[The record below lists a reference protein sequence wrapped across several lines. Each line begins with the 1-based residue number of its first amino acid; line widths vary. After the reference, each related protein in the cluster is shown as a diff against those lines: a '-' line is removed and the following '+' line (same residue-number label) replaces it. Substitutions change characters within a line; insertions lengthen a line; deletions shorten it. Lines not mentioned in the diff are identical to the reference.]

1 MLHFNFSL
9 TTWRQ
14 ILDLILS
21 YPVQNVHLRF
31 STKMI
36 QIEHSQFVDLG
47 QHSTLII
54 PLFSLASSI
63 WHAYAVEVSPTKYQ
77 ASATSLVATAWGIGL
92 IIGPA
97 IGGYLAQ
104 PADKFPN
111 VFSKE
116 SIFGRFPYLLPC
128 LCISLVAVGVLVACI
143 WLPETLH
150 THKETREHISYDSLE
165 VSEDGS
171 SFKMKDE
178 QREMKKYPSE
188 ENLFKNWPLMSS
200 IAVYCIFSFHDMA
213 YSEIFSLWAE
223 SDRKYGGLSF
233 STKDVGQVLAVS
245 GFSLLVFQL
254 SLYSPLE
261 RLLGPVVSSQ
271 IAGVL
276 AIPLLSSYPLFAML
290 SGVELFMVVNFAS
303 SLKNILAMIIN
314 TGMILLQNNAVDQ
327 HQRGAA
333 NGIAMTLMSLFK
345 AAAPAVGGALLSWAQ
360 KRQTASFL
368 PGDQVVFFA
377 LNVVELLGIL
387 LTFRAF
393 LTLRNQPPST

>member
-1 MLHFNFSL
+1 MLHFNFSP

-31 STKMI
+31 VI
-36 QIEHSQFVDLG
+36 LCQIEHSQFVDLG

-92 IIGPA
+92 IIGPG

-104 PADKFPN
+104 VPCGQVSN

-128 LCISLVAVGVLVACI
+128 LCISLIAVGVLVACI

-188 ENLFKNWPLMSS
+188 ENIFKNWPLMSS

-213 YSEIFSLWAE
+213 YSE
-223 SDRKYGGLSF
+223 KYGGLSF

-290 SGVELFMVVNFAS
+290 SG
-303 SLKNILAMIIN
+303 MIIN

-345 AAAPAVGGALLSWAQ
+345 AAAPAAGGALLSWAQ

-387 LTFRAF
+387 LTFRPF
-393 LTLRNQPPST
+393 LTLRNKPPST